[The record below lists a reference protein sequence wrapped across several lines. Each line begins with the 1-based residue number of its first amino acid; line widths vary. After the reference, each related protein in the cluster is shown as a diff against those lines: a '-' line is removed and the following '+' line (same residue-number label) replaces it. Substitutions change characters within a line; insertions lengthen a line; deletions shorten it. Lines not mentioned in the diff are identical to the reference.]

1 MINEEKGK
9 MKMIVS
15 NNQHSI
21 QAVTHAGIFH
31 ADEVMATAILGRC
44 GITQVSRVLAV
55 PEGLDESVIV
65 FDIGGGKYDHHQ
77 KAGKPLRTNG
87 TPYAACGLIWRD
99 FGRRACAGI
108 LGQVSP
114 SLLETVWEAV
124 DRTMIRPIDL
134 IDNGEIEKGKS
145 SLSALISDF
154 NPCWNSV
161 EDADASFLRAVEL
174 ADTVLCNRV
183 RVCAAT
189 AEAEELVKDALRGA
203 DGPVLVLD
211 RFAPWK
217 TALEPPARGYF
228 SSSILRSEADSTV
241 SACRGMAILSPRNA
255 RCRFYGAD
263 SGRRSCAASRGFKP
277 RFSAIPGGSF
287 AEQKQKKMRSSWQ
300 LSLWRWSKHAIS
312 RAVYHS
318 IQAKL
323 YLPNKSPD

>member
-1 MINEEKGK
+1 
-9 MKMIVS
+9 MIVS

-217 TALEPPARGYF
+217 TALESAGTAGERILFVVYPAIRGGF
-228 SSSILRSEADSTV
+228 NCQCVPRDGNPFAQKCPLPLLWRGLRQEE
-241 SACRGMAILSPRNA
+241 L
-255 RCRFYGAD
+255 
-263 SGRRSCAASRGFKP
+263 RRITGVQTALFCH
-277 RFSAIPGGSF
+277 PGGF
-287 AEQKQKKMRSSWQ
+287 LCGAETEED
-300 LSLWRWSKHAIS
+300 AI
-312 RAVYHS
+312 
-318 IQAKL
+318 KL
-323 YLPNKSPD
+323 ATIAMEVE